1 MKEIIVKHPLI
12 NHKMSILRDVKTGTK
27 EFRELMNELAML
39 MTYEAMRDAKTT
51 EVKVVTPME
60 ETKGEVIN
68 ENEYAFVP
76 ILRAGIGLV
85 DGVLRILPNAKIG
98 HIGMYRNEETLEPV
112 SYYFKVP
119 SNIENRTVFLLDPM
133 LATGGSAASSIT
145 ELKKNGAKKIIFLC
159 IVATREGIKRVQ
171 TDHPDVQIYS
181 AALDRGLNEIGYI
194 VPGLGDAGDRIFG
207 TK

>member
-1 MKEIIVKHPLI
+1 MKEIIINHPLI
-12 NHKMSILRDVKTGTK
+12 EHKMSILRDIKTGTK
-27 EFRELMNELAML
+27 KFRELMNEIAML
-39 MTYEAMRDAKTT
+39 LTYEAMRDVKTT

-60 ETKGEVIN
+60 ETVGKKVD

-76 ILRAGIGLV
+76 ILRAGLGIV

-133 LATGGSAASSIT
+133 SATGGSAVQSIA
-145 ELKKNGAKKIIFLC
+145 ELKKKGAKKIIFIC
-159 IVATREGIKRVQ
+159 IVAAPEGVSRVQ
-171 TDHPDVQIYS
+171 EEHPDVLIYT
-181 AALDRGLNEIGYI
+181 AALDRELNEIGYI